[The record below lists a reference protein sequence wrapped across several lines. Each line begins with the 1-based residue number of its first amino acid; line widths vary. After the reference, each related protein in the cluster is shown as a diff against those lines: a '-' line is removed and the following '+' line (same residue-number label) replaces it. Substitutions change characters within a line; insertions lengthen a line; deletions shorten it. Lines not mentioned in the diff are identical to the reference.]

1 MLKIT
6 VENGTAN
13 IYTPY
18 NAEFVAAIKK
28 LGGAKWSREGGCWK
42 IQESRIPE
50 VREVMRRIYGETDQ
64 ETGKRVKVRL
74 TFSEPVFEFG
84 ADVTILGKCLAHAW
98 GRDSGATHGDDVSYI
113 SGGPESGGSAKN
125 WTSDVLA
132 GSVAILYD
140 VPEALL
146 SSPLPDGVEM
156 EILEES
162 VDRKAL
168 EEEKQRL
175 LARLAEIDKLLAGE

>member
-1 MLKIT
+1 M
-6 VENGTAN
+6 
-13 IYTPY
+13 
-18 NAEFVAAIKK
+18 
-28 LGGAKWSREGGCWK
+28 
-42 IQESRIPE
+42 
-50 VREVMRRIYGETDQ
+50 
-64 ETGKRVKVRL
+64 
-74 TFSEPVFEFG
+74 
-84 ADVTILGKCLAHAW
+84 AHAR
-98 GRDSGATHGDDVSYI
+98 GRDSGATHWDNVSYI

-125 WTSDVLA
+125 WIVGDGG

-140 VPEALL
+140 VPEARLY
-146 SSPLPDGVEM
+146 SPLPDGVEM

>member
-6 VENGTAN
+6 VADGIAN
-13 IYTPY
+13 VYTPY

-42 IQESRIPE
+42 IPENRIPE
-50 VREVMRRIYGETDQ
+50 VREIMQRIYGETDQ
-64 ETGKRVKVRL
+64 KSDKKVKVRL
-74 TFSEPVFEFG
+74 TFLKSVHEYCG
-84 ADVTILGKCLAHAW
+84 DVTILGKCMAHAR
-98 GRDSGATHGDDVSYI
+98 GRDSGARAGNDVSYI

-125 WTSDVLA
+125 WTSEVRE

>member
-6 VENGTAN
+6 VENGTAKV
-13 IYTPY
+13 YTPY

-28 LGGAKWSREGGCWK
+28 LGGAKWSRAEGCWK

-50 VREVMRRIYGETDQ
+50 AREIMRRIYGETDQ
-64 ETGKRVKVRL
+64 ESGRKVKVRL
-74 TFSEPVFEFG
+74 TFSKSVHEYCG
-84 ADVTILGKCLAHAW
+84 DVTIFGKCMAHAR
-98 GRDSGATHGDDVSYI
+98 GRDSGATHGNDVSYI
-113 SGGPESGGSAKN
+113 SGGPESGGSARN
-125 WTSDVLA
+125 WISDVVS